1 MASTKATIDLVV
13 NGSGA
18 VNKLIQSIGQL
29 QGAVDRINSQTLDL
43 AAPGLQR
50 RANSLSATMAGASA
64 RANDLGRDR
73 AQILSEQR
81 QAVERLTQA
90 QARQQQAIERTAS
103 AERELSRLASRDELS
118 SRRTDRLKGSLR
130 ESAAE
135 AERLGDE
142 MNAAAAAARA
152 LESRLGAIRNA
163 GRKSIAAAGEL
174 IDINST
180 LAASNAVNAL
190 ANQYNRYG
198 DSLRRSARESKLV
211 GTVLPGQI
219 NSFNQFR
226 NQIEQAEASLASLR
240 GELRRLGTMEAAIDI
255 PSRPVGQAELL
266 TPMSPSEL
274 GGVQAAQQENNLRE
288 QRNARRTQLAS
299 DIAAQ
304 EAGLA
309 ILEKRTETVGRN
321 IARNQEEAARMIAS
335 RNPANT
341 AGLAISLN
349 QIQAQAESLALV
361 ANNSKVASTAFNR
374 FTVAAEMSSIKLARA
389 QQSTFTALAA
399 GFSGGGGVN
408 IPEGLRQEDSIAG
421 ARSMVGQLIADIPGL
436 ARSEGA
442 LNAHIQ
448 LLSQIRTILPFLS
461 LEYRAVEEAIA
472 GLSQELEGVGLRG
485 QTSKIDPGAGQRFLK
500 QREREDKIAQSR
512 ATAID
517 KVYQEQLGLTDKIA
531 SSKLSVTDKE
541 DLSLRLNQAL
551 DALGE
556 SQLENAAAM
565 TRQIADQ
572 LKLKERLAKLNTQ
585 GRGEQKVF
593 GTLGASFLPVTGEL
607 PSTVS
612 ATGQKIRNLVP
623 GSPAARLE
631 EASANEKSTKAAI
644 ALAKQ
649 KLQAVEDEAEELR
662 KSTTAAT
669 ALGKQK
675 LKALED
681 QAKALRDET
690 SAAVELAQ
698 QRSKEQ
704 ERMIAD
710 AWKLSGGPALPPSM
724 QSKQKVFGTLGTS
737 FMPISGEMP
746 KGKSQLQAEETQ
758 KAAKEIAAQQVV
770 INKLQNQYALEE
782 AKGVKFSEEKI
793 RLNALLDMLGQK
805 QVTVSKANSAI
816 LGENIKQLRS
826 MLGLRVLEAKVAG
839 TYQGGSGGG
848 KRTTTAEQIE
858 GRRTRLLER
867 ALGVQGTTI
876 SLEAKG
882 AQVAQER
889 QEIEATILRLKQL
902 QGQAS
907 EDDLKVLLKK
917 IQNLKIANK
926 EISNALPRTQK
937 GGGGA
942 ADNTPFLERRFGKRG
957 SAAISE
963 GLIGGAFPLLFGQG
977 LGASVLGA
985 AGGAVGGFA
994 GGGLGFGLSL
1004 IGTALGTAFDTLA
1017 QAAQDTGKAL
1027 NYPIE
1032 GFENLKA
1039 AGLFASRQQ
1048 EYYISKLIE
1057 TGQSAKAAAEIQ
1069 AEMIKK
1075 IGVSGVNDLTKLG
1088 DSSTKLSKA
1097 WAEFNL
1103 QLQRALAGPMAGLL
1117 EWVTSIVKLRNQRL
1131 ESQALVEDVS
1141 SGLTGETKKKFDRE
1155 IEAISYKG
1163 LTMKET
1169 AEQKAALAEFYKPLA
1184 KPIAAKGGKLTPEQ
1198 EAADLDKAIEKAD
1211 KARSLIQQGVALE
1224 RGGIDLRLSVEDT
1237 VYGLRKRASDMER
1250 EAIEFRRSVEDQIF
1264 SKRQEL
1270 EQKLI
1275 ENERKRQQNA
1285 IDAFDLQLQKAST
1298 GLDPV
1303 AQGVVDAARDY
1314 LRIRAEGEADLQQ
1327 AEKQLKLELQGID
1340 QEVNRYKL
1348 QVEDRVSQMAIQRDE
1363 FSRDVSRAR
1372 LQIER
1377 QIADRVVQVEEYR
1390 LAMAKHRYEVEI
1402 DLERK
1407 KQIVAQEGLA
1417 VPATGRNYANVG
1429 GFMGGRQMLHGIRGF
1444 AGYDESHGTPD
1455 EIHYHFAGKDPAET
1469 KAVAEYLKG
1478 LNYKITEFS
1487 GFGQRV
1493 GGHARGSQH
1502 YRGNA
1507 FDIPGASME
1516 GKGGM
1521 ADIIAGQKR
1530 VHVLIND
1537 FLVARGQLTPA
1548 ARAAQDAS
1556 AGASAQ
1562 AASGASGA
1570 MGAAPVLQA
1579 APVMPALPGAPQ
1591 LVGINDLMQ
1600 QYLEIVGRIKA
1611 ATKDTNKLEADSNKI
1626 AAERAFLGMQEQA
1639 MGQVRQADQ
1648 QTREIYEEIDARKL
1662 RNRLALEG
1670 VAPEIIEGE
1679 ARALQLQQGLTKAVK
1694 GYDIVLSNLVGT
1706 TYDGTNATYD
1716 SALAK
1721 LKELEA
1727 LGTLTPAQEGLR
1739 AELERILNA
1748 RRGIIEATEGS
1759 IGGVRNAAQDSVPE
1773 PGEKIRTYIAESK
1786 RELQDLEQVAINVS
1800 QGIGNAVGN
1809 SLSSG
1814 ISGLIEGTATAKEV
1828 FAGFLR
1834 DIGQMLVQEGTKMI
1848 ATYVAIAIAKAFA
1861 GMGTTNYSSAFGGG
1875 GPTFNPGAFAMPKL
1889 AANGATFSNGLAQF
1903 AKGGTFTNSVV
1914 SSPTL
1919 FKFANGGTTQM
1930 GEMGEAGPEAIMPLS
1945 RGRGGR
1951 LGVDASGLREA
1962 MGRPPGGATGSPVLN
1977 MSFQSTTINGTEYV
1991 SRDQLEAAM
2000 AQTRR
2005 QAAKEGANRGMN
2017 MTLDKIQNSPS
2028 TRSRVG
2034 IR

>member
-1 MASTKATIDLVV
+1 M
-13 NGSGA
+13 
-18 VNKLIQSIGQL
+18 
-29 QGAVDRINSQTLDL
+29 
-43 AAPGLQR
+43 
-50 RANSLSATMAGASA
+50 
-64 RANDLGRDR
+64 
-73 AQILSEQR
+73 
-81 QAVERLTQA
+81 
-90 QARQQQAIERTAS
+90 
-103 AERELSRLASRDELS
+103 
-118 SRRTDRLKGSLR
+118 
-130 ESAAE
+130 
-135 AERLGDE
+135 
-142 MNAAAAAARA
+142 
-152 LESRLGAIRNA
+152 
-163 GRKSIAAAGEL
+163 
-174 IDINST
+174 
-180 LAASNAVNAL
+180 
-190 ANQYNRYG
+190 
-198 DSLRRSARESKLV
+198 
-211 GTVLPGQI
+211 LPGQI

-309 ILEKRTETVGRN
+309 ILEKKTETVGRN
-321 IARNQEEAARMIAS
+321 IARNQETAARLIKN
-335 RNPANT
+335 RDPANT
-341 AGLAISLN
+341 TGLQISLN

-361 ANNSKVASTAFNR
+361 ANNSEIASTSFNR
-374 FTVAAEMSSIKLARA
+374 FTVAAEMASIKLARA

-408 IPEGLRQEDSIAG
+408 IPGGLRQEADIAG
-421 ARSMVGQLIADIPGL
+421 ARNMVGQLISDIPNL
-436 ARSEGA
+436 TRSEGA

-472 GLSQELEGVGLRG
+472 GLGQELEGVGLRG

-572 LKLKERLAKLNTQ
+572 LKLKERLAKLNPQ

-662 KSTTAAT
+662 KGTTAAT

-710 AWKLSGGPALPPSM
+710 AWKLSGGPALPPWM

-746 KGKSQLQAEETQ
+746 KGRSQLQAAEAQ
-758 KAAKEIAAQQVV
+758 KAAREIAAQQIVV
-770 INKLQNQYALEE
+770 NKLQRQYTLEE
-782 AKGVKFSEEKI
+782 GKGAQLLQEKVQ
-793 RLNALLDMLGQK
+793 LNGMLDMLAKG
-805 QVTVSKANSAI
+805 QVTSTKANSAAI
-816 LGENIKQLRS
+816 GKNIKYFKD
-826 MLGLRVLEAKVAG
+826 MLALRVLEAKVAG
-839 TYQGGSGGG
+839 TYQGGGG
-848 KRTTTAEQIE
+848 KKVATAEQIE
-858 GRRTRLLER
+858 GRRSKLLER

-907 EDDLKVLLKK
+907 EDDLKILLKQ

-942 ADNTPFLERRFGKRG
+942 ADNTPFLEQRFGKRG

-1017 QAAQDTGKAL
+1017 QAAQDTGKSL

-1032 GFENLKA
+1032 GFEKLKA
-1039 AGLFASRQQ
+1039 AGLFASRDQ

-1057 TGQSAKAAAEIQ
+1057 TGQTSKATAEIQ

-1075 IGVSGVNDLTKLG
+1075 IGVSGVNDLMKLG
-1088 DSSTKLSKA
+1088 DASTELGKA
-1097 WAEFNL
+1097 WAEFTL
-1103 QLQRALAGPMAGLL
+1103 QLQAALAGPMAGLL
-1117 EWVTSIVKLRNQRL
+1117 EWVTSVVELSTGGVQKEAQNLDPEAFRKAQEQANRTAQQGKPFFSDQDKVAYEKELNRL
-1131 ESQALVEDVS
+1131 SREIIAKTGVS
-1141 SGLTGETKKKFDRE
+1141 LIKETKQDP
-1155 IEAISYKG
+1155 A
-1163 LTMKET
+1163 
-1169 AEQKAALAEFYKPLA
+1169 Q
-1184 KPIAAKGGKLTPEQ
+1184 Q
-1198 EAADLDKAIEKAD
+1198 EAALQAQRQVAD
-1211 KARSLIQQGVALE
+1211 QIKSAYREGFQLQQRA
-1224 RGGIDLRLSVEDT
+1224 IDLETKTADIRRRIENEIFSKQQDLLQQQVD
-1237 VYGLRKRASDMER
+1237 GDRKRAQIAIEAVDLEYQKRIANEEGRAAEVLAAEAEFFKTRAQGEAEIATAKKLLELDIAKRQRETQDYVYSLGREADSIRRETLSFEMEVADYRLKIER
-1250 EAIEFRRSVEDQIF
+1250 E
-1264 SKRQEL
+1264 
-1270 EQKLI
+1270 I
-1275 ENERKRQQNA
+1275 ENERLVAAAAERAGATTATAVQTKGGAAAFMTGGAFDTGLRTGPSSVIGGSAPYHQDISFGPSVGLEQQRQLVVALAKAYDDMGRKIELSNEAVQGRVFPLRGTIAEQNKFITDALAAHRGRNGGTGRSA
-1285 IDAFDLQLQKAST
+1285 IDFYTPAKGGNRFGESVVNTAMYA
-1298 GLDPV
+1298 PV
-1303 AQGVVDAARDY
+1303 V
-1314 LRIRAEGEADLQQ
+1314 
-1327 AEKQLKLELQGID
+1327 
-1340 QEVNRYKL
+1340 
-1348 QVEDRVSQMAIQRDE
+1348 
-1363 FSRDVSRAR
+1363 
-1372 LQIER
+1372 
-1377 QIADRVVQVEEYR
+1377 
-1390 LAMAKHRYEVEI
+1390 
-1402 DLERK
+1402 
-1407 KQIVAQEGLA
+1407 
-1417 VPATGRNYANVG
+1417 
-1429 GFMGGRQMLHGIRGF
+1429 
-1444 AGYDESHGTPD
+1444 
-1455 EIHYHFAGKDPAET
+1455 
-1469 KAVAEYLKG
+1469 
-1478 LNYKITEFS
+1478 
-1487 GFGQRV
+1487 
-1493 GGHARGSQH
+1493 
-1502 YRGNA
+1502 
-1507 FDIPGASME
+1507 PGASLAY
-1516 GKGGM
+1516 GRGGGAGSSITATKGGQKIFQLM
-1521 ADIIAGQKR
+1521 HGRTDIPLPGASAIARRVAEARPSTAMQLEQARSQVRRPAIMPVPVEAAVGARTALNAEDTRIKEEAIGLDQKLAQLQEER
-1530 VHVLIND
+1530 ARQRLYE
-1537 FLVARGQLTPA
+1537 VARGPIEIKQRQEVVDLAKAELAVIRPMSQDKQEAVLFEAQASEILRNREATDKEILKITKLQGEEKKKLEQALADGLANTQKQIELDREALRLAQERRFIEEQAGLTQQLAVTGMA
-1548 ARAAQDAS
+1548 EQAGFFG
-1556 AGASAQ
+1556 AGASAYTNELLRSGDAGRATELAQQSRAIEAKQ
-1562 AASGASGA
+1562 AVA
-1570 MGAAPVLQA
+1570 
-1579 APVMPALPGAPQ
+1579 
-1591 LVGINDLMQ
+1591 GIQGELNGLIDSTN
-1600 QYLEIVGRIKA
+1600 VAIKA
-1611 ATKDTNKLEADSNKI
+1611 AEGVGDAFGNAFLGLINKSMSAREALASFFSSVS
-1626 AAERAFLGMQEQA
+1626 EAFLGMA
-1639 MGQVRQADQ
+1639 A
-1648 QTREIYEEIDARKL
+1648 
-1662 RNRLALEG
+1662 
-1670 VAPEIIEGE
+1670 EII
-1679 ARALQLQQGLTKAVK
+1679 AKQTTM
-1694 GYDIVLSNLVGT
+1694 IVLQT
-1706 TYDGTNATYD
+1706 I
-1716 SALAK
+1716 
-1721 LKELEA
+1721 LKA
-1727 LGTLTPAQEGLR
+1727 LGAV
-1739 AELERILNA
+1739 
-1748 RRGIIEATEGS
+1748 S
-1759 IGGVRNAAQDSVPE
+1759 GGVSPSA
-1773 PGEKIRTYIAESK
+1773 PGGDWMA
-1786 RELQDLEQVAINVS
+1786 
-1800 QGIGNAVGN
+1800 AVGRMN
-1809 SLSSG
+1809 PTSSY
-1814 ISGLIEGTATAKEV
+1814 AT
-1828 FAGFLR
+1828 G
-1834 DIGQMLVQEGTKMI
+1834 
-1848 ATYVAIAIAKAFA
+1848 
-1861 GMGTTNYSSAFGGG
+1861 
-1875 GPTFNPGAFAMPKL
+1875 GAFA
-1889 AANGATFSNGLAQF
+1889 NGIQPF
-1903 AKGGTFTNSVV
+1903 AKGGTFSNSIV

-1919 FKFANGGTTQM
+1919 FKFADGGTTQM

-1977 MSFQSTTINGTEYV
+1977 MSFQSTTFNGVEYV

-2005 QAAKEGANRGMN
+2005 QAAKDGANRGMT